1 MTIIN
6 AHAPHG
12 VPKLFDVINVGVMHV
27 LYPMP
32 CESAENIRA
41 SLRAIRTMNL
51 VLLWTVVTFTAIV
64 QAQDDRPGKI
74 CVAMLFL
81 Y

>member
-1 MTIIN
+1 M
-6 AHAPHG
+6 
-12 VPKLFDVINVGVMHV
+12 
-27 LYPMP
+27 YPMP

-41 SLRAIRTMNL
+41 SLRAIRIMNL

-74 CVAMLFL
+74 CVLVLFL